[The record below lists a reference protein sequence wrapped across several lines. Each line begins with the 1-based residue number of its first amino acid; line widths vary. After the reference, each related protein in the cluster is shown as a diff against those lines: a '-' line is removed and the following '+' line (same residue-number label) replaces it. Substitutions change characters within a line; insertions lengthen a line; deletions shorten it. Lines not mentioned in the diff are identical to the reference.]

1 MRKFVTIIGFIRIF
15 AVLLSI
21 VIVMFGTNYLL
32 MKSSTQR
39 LYEQMKENNRLV
51 VSSIIQSIDNSF
63 KDINSLIYSIDI
75 LPYDSRTLNNEG
87 NYSNYLL
94 YKDMNKLIT
103 LSSSHDYLEEAV
115 VFFENSN
122 IAVTSVGTIDL
133 NELLNKQYQSKQK
146 NSMFWTS
153 FFGEERPFQ
162 VFPAAD
168 YKIKVSG
175 DNFHTKK
182 LITIAGNTQFSS
194 KNIII
199 FLDVE
204 ALLETVNQKT
214 MMDETSFII
223 LDHDNNVILSTE
235 DKLNL
240 GDVVQGLYLN
250 EGEETILTNR
260 AYEYVVYK
268 SDYNGFTYIN
278 QIPIQYTA
286 LDSITEG
293 HRTITITS
301 LVVSFFLLFLLG
313 LYLFR
318 PIQKL
323 SSLIGGEPNWSS
335 IHKGISRLTKEL
347 KASQDQEGTL
357 KSELRLNRFLNA
369 LHLTDNGWETTYPF
383 TNFISNR
390 QFILMKLAFDH
401 KPPIEK
407 CKGFIIK
414 DFGRKEMIWHA
425 TNTEFLVLVGVDR
438 SFEREQLLESV
449 HHLIDHV
456 GKKWQSNMKA
466 FISKVYDSRMEHL
479 HSAYQDILDA
489 SIYGNIGAEDPIYDA
504 ETIPYNPHMYFPADQ
519 LEKLSN
525 LIFSGNEQDSIV
537 IINDIIDKNKDANIQ
552 RHQFIAILQSTL
564 LFAKRHLTLQADDE
578 QVLHTL
584 EKDFLKSTMDSLDE
598 MTKSFMQIIK
608 FISQKTRQTQ
618 ASKLDRTFIAQY
630 IELHYMDNLYL
641 EHMASITDTSSKY
654 FSKFFK
660 KTFGVNFIEYL
671 HQTRIHHAKEYLKT
685 ENSTIAEIGE
695 KVGYLN
701 ATTFASTF
709 KKYTGVSPKQ
719 YRDKIIKGE

>member
-1 MRKFVTIIGFIRIF
+1 MRKLVTIKGFVRIF

-21 VIVMFGTNYLL
+21 VIVMFATIYLL
-32 MKSSTQR
+32 MKNSTQR

-51 VSSIIQSIDNSF
+51 VSSIIQSFDNSF
-63 KDINSLIYSIDI
+63 KEINSLIYSIDI
-75 LPYDSRTLNNEG
+75 LPYDSNTLNHEG

-103 LSSSHDYLEEAV
+103 LSSSHDYIEEAV

-133 NELLNKQYQSKQK
+133 NELLNKQYQNRQR

-153 FFGEERPFQ
+153 FFGEERPLH

-168 YKIKVSG
+168 YKIKVNG
-175 DNFHTKK
+175 NNFQTKN

-204 ALLETVNQKT
+204 TLLETVNQKT

-250 EGEETILTNR
+250 EGEETVLTNR
-260 AYEYVVYK
+260 AFEYVVYK

-286 LDSITEG
+286 LDSIKER

-301 LVVSFFLLFLLG
+301 LVVSFFLLLL
-313 LYLFR
+313 LALHLFR

-323 SSLIGGEPNWSS
+323 SRLIGGEPNWNS
-335 IHKGISRLTKEL
+335 ILNRISHLIQDL
-347 KASQDQEGTL
+347 KTSQDQEGVL
-357 KSELRLNRFLNA
+357 KSELRINRFLNA
-369 LHLTDNGWETTYPF
+369 LQLTGNGWETTYPF
-383 TNFISNR
+383 TNFISNS
-390 QFILMKLAFDH
+390 QFILMKLTFDH
-401 KPPIEK
+401 KPPAEK
-407 CKGFIIK
+407 CKGLIIK
-414 DFGRKEMIWHA
+414 DFGRKEMIWYA
-425 TNTEFLVLVGVDR
+425 TNTEFIVLVGVDH
-438 SFEREQLLESV
+438 SSEREQLLESV
-449 HHLIDHV
+449 RQLIDHV
-456 GKKWQSNMKA
+456 KIKWQSNMKA
-466 FISKVYDSRMEHL
+466 FISKAYDSKAEHL

-489 SIYGNIGAEDPIYDA
+489 SIYGNINAKDPIYDA
-504 ETIPYNPHMYFPADQ
+504 KTIPYNTHIYFPADQ

-525 LIFSGNEQDSIV
+525 FILSGNEQDSIE
-537 IINDIIDKNKDANIQ
+537 IINDIIDKNKDANVQ
-552 RHQFIAILQSTL
+552 RHQFIAILQSIL
-564 LFAKRHLTLQADDE
+564 LHTKRHLTLQADDE
-578 QVLHTL
+578 QILHTL
-584 EKDFLKSTMDSLDE
+584 EKEFLKSTKDSLDE
-598 MTKSFMQIIK
+598 ITMSFIQIIK
-608 FISQKTRQTQ
+608 FISQKTRQTET
-618 ASKLDRTFIAQY
+618 SKLDRTFIAQY

-641 EHMASITDTSSKY
+641 EHMATITDTSSKY

-719 YRDKIIKGE
+719 YRDKIVRGE